1 VEREFTVN
9 RTWLAGLLRR
19 RGLRLV
25 AAAAGVAVA
34 VALLASLGAFL
45 AASKATMTDRAVRG
59 VTVDWQ
65 VQVQPGADPATV
77 LAAAR
82 ATPGI
87 RASLP
92 VEFART
98 SGLATTTG
106 ASTQNTG
113 PGVVL
118 GLPAGYGPTFPGAI
132 RTLAGADTGVLLAQ
146 QTAATLHATPG
157 DTVQIGRPGLPA
169 VPVRVDGIVALPQAD
184 SLFQK
189 VGAPAGSQ
197 PTAPPDNVLLL
208 PQQQWH
214 TVFDP
219 LAAAHP
225 DQLYTQIHATRT
237 HQLPAD
243 PAIAYT
249 TVTAAAHNFEART
262 AGGAV
267 VGDNL
272 AATLDKAR
280 ADAAYAQVLFL
291 FLGLPGAALAG
302 LLTAAVTAAGAPR
315 RHREQALLR
324 ARGADTGQ
332 LVRLAGIEAATVGV
346 LGSAAGLAAAALI
359 GLVAFGSAQFG
370 TTTATAAGWT
380 ATAAGVGLTIA
391 VTTVLG
397 PAYRGLRSSTVAAA
411 RTPIGRSGAPVW
423 TRYGLDVALLAAAGI
438 VFWLSGRN
446 GYQLV
451 LAPEGVPGIS
461 VSYWAFAGPALLWAG
476 AGLLAWRLTDL
487 LLGRG
492 RRLIG
497 AGLRPVAGNL
507 APTAAAMMA
516 RQRRPL
522 TRAIVLLGL
531 ALAFAASTATFN
543 ATYRAQAEVDAQLT
557 NGADVTVTPGGAVGP
572 AAAVPLARVAG
583 VRAVEPIQHRFAY
596 VGADL
601 QDLYG
606 VNPATITRATAL
618 QDQYFQGGTAQQLLG
633 RLAAQPD
640 AILVS
645 AETVKDFQL
654 QPGDLV
660 NLRLPDTRTHQLT
673 TVAFHYVGIVTEFP
687 TAPKDS
693 FLVANASYIAASTG
707 SDAVGAF
714 LVDTGGHHSSD
725 VAARIHT
732 QLGPTATVTDVA
744 ATRHQI
750 GSSLT
755 AVDLAGLTRVEL
767 GFALVLTAAAG
778 GLVLALG
785 LAERRRSFAIAT
797 ALGARPRHLRGLVT
811 SDAMVVSL
819 GGLLAGAATG
829 WALSHMLVAVLTG
842 VFDPPPAA
850 LTVPW
855 PYLAV
860 VVAVTLAALT
870 SGALAVTRYV
880 RRPAITLLRDL

>member
-1 VEREFTVN
+1 MN
-9 RTWLAGLLRR
+9 RRWLAGLLRR

-45 AASKATMTDRAVRG
+45 AASQATMTDRAVRG

-65 VQVQPGADPATV
+65 VQVQPGTDPATV
-77 LAAAR
+77 LAAVR

-87 RASLP
+87 HTSLP

-106 ASTQNTG
+106 LSTQNTG
-113 PGVVL
+113 PGIVL
-118 GLPAGYGPTFPGAI
+118 GLPESYRRTFPGAI
-132 RTLAGADTGVLLAQ
+132 RTLAGAGTGVLLAQ

-157 DTVQIGRPGLPA
+157 DTVQIGRSGLSDVA
-169 VPVRVDGIVALPQAD
+169 IRIDGIIALPQAD

-189 VGAPAGSQ
+189 VGAPAGFQS
-197 PTAPPDNVLLL
+197 PAPPDNVLIL

-214 TVFDP
+214 TAFDP
-219 LAAAHP
+219 LAAIHP
-225 DQLYTQIHATRT
+225 DQLSTQIHATRT

-249 TVTAAAHNFEART
+249 TVTAAAHNLEAHT

-280 ADAAYAQVLFL
+280 SDAAYAQVLFV
-291 FLGLPGAALAG
+291 FLGLPGAVLAG
-302 LLTAAVTAAGAPR
+302 LLTATVIAAGAPR

-324 ARGADTGQ
+324 ARGAHTGQ

-346 LGSAAGLAAAALI
+346 LGCATGLAAAALI
-359 GLVAFGSAQFG
+359 GQVAFGSAQFG
-370 TTTATAAGWT
+370 TTSATAAGWT
-380 ATAAGVGLTIA
+380 AGAAGAGLAIA
-391 VTTVLG
+391 ATTVLG
-397 PAYRGLRSSTVAAA
+397 TAYRGLRSGTVATA
-411 RTPIGRSGAPVW
+411 RMPVGRIGAPAW

-451 LAPEGVPGIS
+451 LAPEGVPGIA

-497 AGLRPVAGNL
+497 AGLGPIAGNL
-507 APTAAAMMA
+507 ASTAAAMMA

-522 TRAIVLLGL
+522 THAIVLLGL
-531 ALAFAASTATFN
+531 ALTFAASTATFN
-543 ATYRAQAEVDAQLT
+543 ATYQAQADVDAQLT
-557 NGADVTVTPGGAVGP
+557 NGADVTVTPAPGAAVSP
-572 AAAVPLARVAG
+572 AAATALTTVAG

-606 VNPATITRATAL
+606 IDPATITRATTVV
-618 QDQYFQGGTAQQLLG
+618 DQYFQGGTAHQLLG

-640 AILVS
+640 AILLS
-645 AETVKDFQL
+645 AETVNDFQL
-654 QPGDLV
+654 QPGDLL
-660 NLRLPDTRTHQLT
+660 NLRLPDARTNQLT
-673 TVAFHYVGIVTEFP
+673 TVTFHYVGIVTEFP

-693 FLVANASYIAASTG
+693 FLVANASYIAARTG
-707 SDAVGAF
+707 SNAVGAF
-714 LVDTGGHHSSD
+714 LVDTGGQHSGD
-725 VAARIHT
+725 VAARIRT
-732 QLGPTATVTDVA
+732 QLGPTVTVTDVA
-744 ATRHQI
+744 TTRRQI

-767 GFALVLTAAAG
+767 GFALVLAATAG

-797 ALGARPRHLRGLVT
+797 ALGARPRHLRSLIT
-811 SDAMVVSL
+811 SEATVVSL
-819 GGLLAGAATG
+819 GGLLAGAATS
-829 WALSHMLVAVLTG
+829 WALSQMLVAVLTG

-850 LTVPW
+850 LSVPW
-855 PYLAV
+855 PYLTA

-870 SGALAVTRYV
+870 AGALAVTRYV
-880 RRPAITLLRDL
+880 RRPAIILLRDL